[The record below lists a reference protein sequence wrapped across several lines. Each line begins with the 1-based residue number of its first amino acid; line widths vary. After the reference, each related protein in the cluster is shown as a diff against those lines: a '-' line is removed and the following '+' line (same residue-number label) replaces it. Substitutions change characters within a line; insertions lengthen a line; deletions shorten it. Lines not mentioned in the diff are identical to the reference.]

1 MSEKKSISAYILCGG
16 TNNRMGTEKGLIV
29 YNGKT
34 FIEWIIEAIKPI
46 TNSIYLVT
54 KNKDYE
60 KFGYQLV
67 PDIHHSKGPV
77 GGIYTALKHTNTD
90 KNLVLSSDIPNIT
103 THILKT
109 YLVDTVF
116 DDVLYVSDDNK
127 EYPLIGIYSNRL
139 TTDFEKALSNNHLKL
154 MKLLEKLDCKCVKT
168 KPEDYSALQNINTKE
183 ELEKLIDDSQ

>member
-60 KFGYQLV
+60 KVQLAEF
-67 PDIHHSKGPV
+67 
-77 GGIYTALKHTNTD
+77 T
-90 KNLVLSSDIPNIT
+90 
-103 THILKT
+103 
-109 YLVDTVF
+109 
-116 DDVLYVSDDNK
+116 
-127 EYPLIGIYSNRL
+127 
-139 TTDFEKALSNNHLKL
+139 
-154 MKLLEKLDCKCVKT
+154 LL
-168 KPEDYSALQNINTKE
+168 
-183 ELEKLIDDSQ
+183 